1 MKKRDLIV
9 SGLLLMNVSVFAG
22 TPGVDEPIRYNDD
35 AKQIFLQDF
44 EKASKNFTEKH
55 LNPDEKAYD
64 LSLENKNKRP
74 TTLYTWDANP
84 VDKIEKVTYYK
95 RQSSDDKRTDTVID
109 LSSSSI
115 GSGTNIYDG
124 SSQWKVAGV
133 RDTLMELFDGV
144 VKTDAKWPEDSI
156 LNYDQFYIMDHTNAT
171 QHGADIG
178 GKEYGMDRFGE
189 DGGKQYFQYT
199 SRNGN
204 GISNY
209 SSDNKAVPEYRRN
222 LFIRNIPIEA
232 NSSYRVTVF
241 VKPTQL
247 AKGDTDGK
255 KATPRIGL
263 DLMRG
268 YFHSEKPF
276 IVNNKGHEGKNQWG
290 QTTTIYDQFNDK
302 TDYTDLEEGKWNK
315 ITLMSYYCN
324 DEVGNA
330 SPYILGYYWLND
342 WTWQTKANKAD
353 STVNANGDT
362 TMIFRAVQQPAK
374 YFVRLSFRA
383 DSIQYDV
390 DNLSL
395 TKSWI
400 GGVEHYDDMLR
411 VDFGYKTNMGDLA
424 QAALEKNK
432 IAAVELPG
440 EYFDVWALWEGS
452 WWQIPIRSAEYQG
465 DGYMY
470 MWTEDDEDGNMVSFD
485 GADSVLVSFRNP
497 KDRDDLKLLY
507 TGDQYPNGLDEEW
520 QNDKAKRLVFDFHNE
535 ISALNPT
542 ITVSPKTKKAVRSLK
557 DLPPVLQ
564 EQPYEDGTFGLDASM
579 TEMTFKFSRNLAFD
593 GKGKTSKITKVV
605 LRKGGTEEYW
615 SVKPYG
621 DITDGTT
628 TIVRP
633 AGGAALSGD
642 YVLSFEQVTH
652 LADADPS
659 QSSQYGEVYNFNLHF
674 GDFEEN
680 PVSRVVTFS
689 NWRADLDESMVNAD
703 NKRPIP
709 TSVYIHNGKDAFQK
723 GKGIEVGNKCGFY
736 NGPSDTITV
745 FGTKIPDNGMFYL
758 SNRTTGVTGNLYS
771 IVTLEKG
778 IYNIS
783 FKLGGHSTTDIPMA
797 LKFYAKP
804 SGDLADGNANGF
816 AVLEA
821 VADKTVLE
829 EGKKP
834 AVNQGGSYGLTK
846 AWKDGIETLTYGFT
860 VPANGEYV
868 FEWVASGA
876 SDYPGFCISN
886 YWITTGGD
894 LSLKYVSKVNEAISA
909 AAAKIAAA
917 ADVKYQGA
925 DYDNLVSV
933 KRTADGFVAAKKA
946 AKLNKPS
953 EYDAETKAINDATN
967 ALKLR
972 MDTVDL
978 FDKKVAEV
986 VAKIALFN
994 SDSLKA
1000 YATLPEVADLKALNT
1015 SYSSYAYK
1023 TKKPGEIKA
1032 DIAVLDNGM
1041 KAVDNRIALNGTL
1054 AAAKAYAKLYADS
1067 ALKVK
1072 GAESAE
1078 YKSVAAAIAHTEAFD
1093 SVSCTAA
1100 QLKAEMMALTD
1111 AAFLALNKEAVA
1123 AVSTKRIDSLST
1135 LAAKYGADLASVVPG
1150 DKLAE
1155 ILARIQNIDCD
1166 DDELA
1171 EILKSAIK
1179 VAIYDKIVKGEDVDG
1194 IDLTPFIKNY
1204 YFYTIVKGVV
1214 DNSSLE
1220 LPNSRNDA
1228 KAKGYNNAVA
1238 QIQKIGHQWGQ
1249 DALGKKIWVLLLDTE
1264 YDDLFPGWT
1273 VKSETT
1279 SGHSMFTPDNGSYEK
1294 LSQGVNV
1301 FDGQITTD
1309 WNSKVILKQT
1319 VEGLPA
1325 GIYTLNVGVTAN
1337 AGTSTLT
1344 ATTDMGEFKKTL
1356 SGKDAKNENI
1366 SVREGKM
1373 DINFEFVS
1381 GSGSNGADNFSL
1393 TFYQDKDQWFAPFYQ
1408 VLLNNAKSE
1417 LDNKVTVVDAAVAEG
1432 ASVEYITLGGI
1443 KVDAPV
1449 EGQIILRKATENGT
1463 VVVNKILSK

>member
-55 LNPDEKAYD
+55 LNPDENAYD

-124 SSQWKVAGV
+124 SSQWMVAGV

-156 LNYDQFYIMDHTNAT
+156 LNYDQFYIMDHTNAS
-171 QHGADIG
+171 QHGHDIG

-189 DGGKQYFQYT
+189 DGGKQYFQYI

-204 GISNY
+204 GIGSY

-440 EYFDVWALWEGS
+440 EYFDVWALWEGN

-564 EQPYEDGTFGLDASM
+564 EQPYEDGTFGLDGSM

-593 GKGKTSKITKVV
+593 GKGKNSKITKVV

-633 AGGAALSGD
+633 AGLAALSGD

-674 GDFEEN
+674 GEFSEN
-680 PVSRVVTFS
+680 PSVITYFQTDWNVD
-689 NWRADLDESMVNAD
+689 ANA
-703 NKRPIP
+703 
-709 TSVYIHNGKDAFQK
+709 T
-723 GKGIEVGNKCGFY
+723 
-736 NGPSDTITV
+736 
-745 FGTKIPDNGMFYL
+745 
-758 SNRTTGVTGNLYS
+758 
-771 IVTLEKG
+771 
-778 IYNIS
+778 
-783 FKLGGHSTTDIPMA
+783 
-797 LKFYAKP
+797 
-804 SGDLADGNANGF
+804 
-816 AVLEA
+816 EA
-821 VADKTVLE
+821 VCLGTAIIDGSNTSYTLG
-829 EGKKP
+829 EGKKGSGSRLYRYSDAGQMDCAYYLCPRGTSTDARLYIGVGDEEYKIQLAAGTYKLSFFALGWDGKAETKVYIYPKP
-834 AVNQGGSYGLTK
+834 AEVTTTPNQIAVENKTLLGTFTPTNQIANSDGKKTNYVISTADEKNIEFTLAEAGTYIIEFFMDKSANWAGTLYSDVAITNVGVLSDGPVTSVN
-846 AWKDGIETLTYGFT
+846 
-860 VPANGEYV
+860 N
-868 FEWVASGA
+868 
-876 SDYPGFCISN
+876 
-886 YWITTGGD
+886 
-894 LSLKYVSKVNEAISA
+894 AIASA
-909 AAAKIAAA
+909 AKMLQSADAAK
-917 ADVKYQGA
+917 YRGT
-925 DYDNLVSV
+925 DYNNLVSV
-933 KRTADGFVAAKKA
+933 KNVADGFIAAKKA
-946 AKLNKPS
+946 AKVNLPS
-953 EYDAETKAINDATN
+953 EYAAEAKTINDAVG
-967 ALKLR
+967 ALKVH

-986 VAKIALFN
+986 VAKIALFE
-994 SDSLKA
+994 DSLKV
-1000 YATLPEVADLKALNT
+1000 YATLPEVADLNALNT
-1015 SYSSYAYK
+1015 SYSSYDYK

-1032 DIAVLDNGM
+1032 DIDVLDNGI

-1111 AAFLALNKEAVA
+1111 AAFLSLNKEAVA

-1135 LAAKYGADLASVVPG
+1135 LAAKYGADLASVVPA

-1155 ILARIQNIDCD
+1155 IVARIQNIDCD

-1249 DALGKKIWVLLLDTE
+1249 SALDKKIWVLLLDTE

-1273 VKSETT
+1273 VKSEAT
-1279 SGHSMFTPDNGSYEK
+1279 SGHSMFTPDNGSYEN
-1294 LSQGVNV
+1294 LSKGVNV

-1393 TFYQDKDQWFAPFYQ
+1393 TFSQDKDQWFAPFYQ

-1449 EGQIILRKATENGT
+1449 EGQIILRKTTENGS
-1463 VVVNKILSK
+1463 VVVNKVLSK